1 MGTKATEDDQARQ
14 AVAEKLKKAQET
26 ENVAKQAL
34 DKKKSE
40 CAASVKQFDSDIESA
55 LGKVDAATKLA
66 AQEKEA
72 ADKATTKAGDCES
85 GNKDQVEQL
94 EDKLEK
100 SANQVAAD
108 K

>member
-1 MGTKATEDDQARQ
+1 MMTRRRPRSRRD
-14 AVAEKLKKAQET
+14 
-26 ENVAKQAL
+26 
-34 DKKKSE
+34 
-40 CAASVKQFDSDIESA
+40 
-55 LGKVDAATKLA
+55 A

-100 SANQVAAD
+100 FCVYFSKKVRIHISGYAELFSD
-108 K
+108 L